1 MPERPIRLSE
11 IMLKGAVQT
20 FLELLKGNSPTYIS
34 ILVGFKMFQFLNFED
49 CVNMS
54 FFLGS
59 FGSQHFQNSEDCK
72 GGNGKLQVICKN
84 LQT

>member
-20 FLELLKGNSPTYIS
+20 FLELLKGNSPTYNIS
-34 ILVGFKMFQFLNFED
+34 ILVGFKSFQFLNFKD
-49 CVNMS
+49 CRTES
-54 FFLGS
+54 FFMGS

-72 GGNGKLQVICKN
+72 GGNGKF
-84 LQT
+84 